1 MNTYKKL
8 FSETLYR
15 VFNYALDRETIEAH
29 IEKPKQEAHGDLA
42 FPCFSLARAY
52 KKAPQQIAAEAARQL
67 SDSAFAKFEANGPYL
82 NAFIDRNKA
91 SQTIIHE
98 VLEKGSAFGDQ
109 SEGVGKTITFDLSA
123 PNIAKPFSMG
133 HLRSTVVGNAIANL
147 AEKCGYH
154 TVRINY
160 IGDWGTQF
168 GKQIAAY
175 KKWGDKSKVLANPI
189 EELFKLYTR
198 FHEEADQNPA
208 LNDEGRLW
216 FKKLED
222 GDDEAVQLWRWF
234 REVSLKAFDKIYR
247 LLGVQFDSMNGES
260 FYNDKMDAVVQE
272 LEAKGL
278 LVESEGAMV
287 VRLDDEDLPPCL
299 IMKKDGATLYA
310 TRDLASAI
318 YRKQTYHF
326 DQALYVVG
334 NEQSLHF
341 AQLKWVL
348 EKMGYEWAKD
358 IEHVPFGMV
367 LKDGKKMSTRKGKVV
382 LLEDVLKNI
391 IERAKTSILEKN
403 PDLAQKDEVATQV
416 GVGAV
421 IYHDLKHYRIND
433 VEFSLDDM
441 LRFEGNTGPYLQYT
455 HARACSILRKAGAVN
470 DYELSG
476 MTDDRSWQ
484 VVTAIAA
491 FPDDI
496 CLAFK
501 DRNPAQIAKSLFRVA
516 QSFNQYYAHERIL
529 GADDQ
534 SAKCALTQAVV
545 VVIKEGLRILGIQ
558 APEEM

>member
-15 VFNYALDRETIEAH
+15 VFNDALDRETIEAH

-147 AEKCGYH
+147 AEKCGYR

>member
-8 FSETLYR
+8 YSETLYR
-15 VFNYALDRETIEAH
+15 VFNDALDRETIEAH

-98 VLEKGSAFGDQ
+98 VLEKGNAFGDQ

-455 HARACSILRKAGAVN
+455 HARAFSILRKAGAVN

-496 CLAFK
+496 RLAFK